1 MKQFKIEIGLN
12 LKGVQTFEK
21 NTIDSPKKFLDMI
34 FKVVKLD
41 GLTCIKNFE
50 VPLQVAIGTK
60 MENPK
65 RVQFEFKNSFEL
77 DFYCS
82 NHSRNTTETL

>member
-1 MKQFKIEIGLN
+1 MASLVLKKIE
-12 LKGVQTFEK
+12 VT
-21 NTIDSPKKFLDMI
+21 
-34 FKVVKLD
+34 
-41 GLTCIKNFE
+41 
-50 VPLQVAIGTK
+50 LQVAIGTK

-82 NHSRNTTETL
+82 NHGRGNYRCIVSTTVHQGCYNPPPFKKSRPEIT